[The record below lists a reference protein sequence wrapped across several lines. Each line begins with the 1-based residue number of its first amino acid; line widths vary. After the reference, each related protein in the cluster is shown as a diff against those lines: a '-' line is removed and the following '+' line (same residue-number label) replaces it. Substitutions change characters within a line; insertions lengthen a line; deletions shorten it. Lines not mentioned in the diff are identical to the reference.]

1 LALPFIKH
9 HQQLPQE
16 ALLASL
22 SLQIKPVAPFRLD
35 LTVWVLRRR
44 PHNLMDRW
52 DGTTY
57 RRVLLLGDQPVAVA
71 VTQSGPPETPKLQIE
86 ARGVEPDPETS
97 EILAAILTWMLGLDI
112 DLTQFYR
119 FAAKNPRLQALISD
133 FRGLKPPRYPSLFE
147 TLVNAVAGQQISLT
161 VAIHLLNRLTQAFGA
176 PFPDKSGEAHAF
188 PRPQDLAGLE
198 PQALRDLG
206 YSYTKARTIIDLSQ
220 SLEAGSFS
228 LQHLDTLDDEAA
240 IKDLC
245 QPRGIGRWSAEY
257 ALLRG
262 LGRTHLFPG
271 DDVGARRKL
280 EAWLDLKE
288 PLDYQGVRR
297 VLAGFQPF
305 GGLIYFHFLLSQLA
319 EEGHLA

>member
-1 LALPFIKH
+1 M
-9 HQQLPQE
+9 
-16 ALLASL
+16 ASL
-22 SLQIKPVAPFRLD
+22 SLQLKPMPPFRLD

-52 DGTTY
+52 DGETY
-57 RRVLLLGDQPVAVA
+57 RRVLLIGDQPVAVA
-71 VTQSGPPETPKLQIE
+71 ISQSGPPEAPELRVA
-86 ARGVEPDPETS
+86 ARGAEPDPETS
-97 EILAAILTWMLGLDI
+97 EILAAILTWMLGLDV

-119 FAAKNPRLQALISD
+119 FAANHPRLQALIRD

-147 TLVNAVAGQQISLT
+147 ALVNAVAGQQISLT

-176 PFPDKSGEAHAF
+176 PFPGASGEAHAF
-188 PRPQDLAGLE
+188 PRPRDLAGQE
-198 PQALRDLG
+198 PQTLRDLG
-206 YSYTKARTIIDLSQ
+206 FSYSKARTIIELSQ

-228 LQHLDTLDDEAA
+228 LENLDALDDEAA
-240 IKDLC
+240 IETLSR
-245 QPRGIGRWSAEY
+245 PRGIGRWSAEY

-280 EAWLDLKE
+280 ETWLDLKE

-305 GGLIYFHFLLSQLA
+305 GGLIYFHFLLGQLA
-319 EEGHLA
+319 EEGQLAGSARQAL

>member
-1 LALPFIKH
+1 M
-9 HQQLPQE
+9 
-16 ALLASL
+16 ASL
-22 SLQIKPVAPFRLD
+22 SMSIKPVAPFRLD

-52 DGTTY
+52 DGETY
-57 RRVLLLGDQPVAVA
+57 RRVLLIGDQPVAVA
-71 VTQSGPPETPKLQIE
+71 VSQSGPPEAPELRVE

-97 EILAAILTWMLGLDI
+97 EILAAILTWMLGLGV
-112 DLTQFYR
+112 DLNEFYR
-119 FAAKNPRLQALISD
+119 FAANNSRLQELVLG

-147 TLVNAVAGQQISLT
+147 ALVNAVAGQQISLT
-161 VAIHLLNRLTQAFGA
+161 VAIHLLNRLTRAFGA
-176 PFPDKSGEAHAF
+176 AF
-188 PRPQDLAGLE
+188 PEKTGPAYAFPQPRNLAGLE
-198 PQALRDLG
+198 AQALRNLG
-206 YSYTKARTIIDLSQ
+206 FSYSKARTIIALSQ

-228 LQHLDTLDDEAA
+228 LENLDTLDDEAA
-240 IKDLC
+240 IETLS

-271 DDVGARRKL
+271 DDAGARRKL
-280 EAWLDLKE
+280 ATWLDLKE

-305 GGLIYFHFLLSQLA
+305 GGLIYFHFLLGQLA
-319 EEGHLA
+319 EEGQLAGIKDPVQW

>member
-1 LALPFIKH
+1 M
-9 HQQLPQE
+9 
-16 ALLASL
+16 ASL
-22 SLQIKPVAPFRLD
+22 FLHLKPVAPFRLD

-52 DGTTY
+52 DGETY

-71 VTQSGPPETPKLQIE
+71 VTQSGPPEAPELRVE
-86 ARGVEPDPETS
+86 ARGVEPDSETS
-97 EILAAILTWMLGLDI
+97 EIIAAILTWMLGLDV
-112 DLTQFYR
+112 DLTEFYR
-119 FAAKNPRLQALISD
+119 FAAKNPRLQELVHG

-147 TLVNAVAGQQISLT
+147 ALVNAVAGQQISLT
-161 VAIHLLNRLTQAFGA
+161 VGIHLLNRLTQAFGE
-176 PFPDKSGEAHAF
+176 PFPEKTGPAHAF
-188 PRPQDLAGLE
+188 PRPRDLAGLS

-206 YSYTKARTIIDLSQ
+206 YSYSKARTIIELSQ

-228 LQHLDTLDDEAA
+228 LANLDTLDDEAA
-240 IKDLC
+240 VETLS

-280 EAWLDLKE
+280 QDWLHLKE

-297 VLAGFQPF
+297 VLADFQPF
-305 GGLIYFHFLLSQLA
+305 GGLIYFHFLLNHLA
-319 EEGHLA
+319 AEGHLAGSERQAQ

>member
-1 LALPFIKH
+1 M
-9 HQQLPQE
+9 
-16 ALLASL
+16 ASL
-22 SLQIKPVAPFRLD
+22 SLQLKPMPPFRLD

-52 DGTTY
+52 DGETY
-57 RRVLLLGDQPVAVA
+57 RRVLLIGDQPVAVA
-71 VTQSGPPETPKLQIE
+71 ISQSGPPEAPELRVQ
-86 ARGVEPDPETS
+86 ARGVEPELETEAETS

-119 FAAKNPRLQALISD
+119 FAANHPRLQALIRD
-133 FRGLKPPRYPSLFE
+133 FRGVKPPRLPSLFE
-147 TLVNAVAGQQISLT
+147 ALVNAVAGQQISLT

-176 PFPDKSGEAHAF
+176 PFLEKAGPAHAF
-188 PRPQDLAGLE
+188 PRPRDLAGLS

-206 YSYTKARTIIDLSQ
+206 FSYSKARTIIELSQ

-228 LQHLDTLDDEAA
+228 LKNLDTLDDEAA
-240 IKDLC
+240 IATLSR
-245 QPRGIGRWSAEY
+245 PRGIGRWSAEY

-262 LGRTHLFPG
+262 LGRTRLFPG

-280 EAWLDLKE
+280 ETWLDLKE
-288 PLDYQGVRR
+288 PLDYQGVSR

-305 GGLIYFHFLLSQLA
+305 GGLIYFHFLLSHLA
-319 EEGHLA
+319 EEGHLAGSAQPVL